1 MKSPAEKKGRRGRCP
16 AQACQ
21 LVKLACE
28 RWAAPAIRQG
38 FFAKWRDL
46 AQPSPGRPRLPLGRG
61 GPCASGPLRPPP
73 GVPLTLSRTRRPAL
87 RPVRAH
93 RHEQDPEWGGVRNG
107 WHEIGI
113 KSRLIRRLSSIGTTA
128 TEETALVL
136 PEWIGNFR
144 RNAGLGRLAPQKP
157 LLAAGGGGGLP

>member
-1 MKSPAEKKGRRGRCP
+1 MKTGRAGMGFLLGGWSRRAASFVGVAMKSPAEKKGRRGRCP

-38 FFAKWRDL
+38 FFAKRRDL

-61 GPCASGPLRPPP
+61 GHCASGPLRPPP
-73 GVPLTLSRTRRPAL
+73 GVWLTLSRTRRPAL

-113 KSRLIRRLSSIGTTA
+113 KSRCRLSSSPA
-128 TEETALVL
+128 PRE
-136 PEWIGNFR
+136 R
-144 RNAGLGRLAPQKP
+144 RGPQRSWWR
-157 LLAAGGGGGLP
+157 